1 MNQDLD
7 QNLRDLSHSL
17 WEQGIQ
23 SFVVTG
29 FDAHIKI
36 LNDNPMYMKG
46 DYSVTQDF
54 VNKRLILEKRDGG

>member
-7 QNLRDLSHSL
+7 QNLCDLSHSL

-36 LNDNPMYMKG
+36 LNDNPMYPVG
-46 DYSVTQDF
+46 DYSVIQDF
-54 VNKRLILEKRDGG
+54 VNQRLILELRNG